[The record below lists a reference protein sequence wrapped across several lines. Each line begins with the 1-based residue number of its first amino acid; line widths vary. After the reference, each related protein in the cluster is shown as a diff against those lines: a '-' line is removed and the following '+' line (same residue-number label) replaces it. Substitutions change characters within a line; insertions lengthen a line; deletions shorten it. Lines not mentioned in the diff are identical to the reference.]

1 MTTFNLPDLGEGL
14 TEATLLSWLVAEG
27 DVIVVDQPIAEVET
41 AKSAIEVPT
50 PYAGVVTKLHG
61 AVGETLIVDEP
72 LITVAA
78 EGDADSKSS
87 AGSGAASN
95 GTTDA
100 GALSYR
106 EEERAGTVPA
116 TGSVTDPAAPDAAA
130 AEEEG
135 SGNVLIG
142 YGTSTAKSSGRR
154 RRRSGA
160 SRQVATGGAAAAA
173 GSSSAPAPAP
183 DSAPSTAGS
192 AQKAPRVSSP
202 LVRRLAR
209 EHSLSLNALTGSG
222 PDGMILRA
230 DVLAAIDS
238 STQTT
243 GAQEASAPAEGAAP
257 GADAAASDAAHS
269 SAGSSRPTA
278 GSTST
283 GANPP
288 APGGLEVRE
297 RVPMSGMRKAVAT
310 TLTRSRREIPEA
322 TVWQDVDMTEV
333 LALRARLKV
342 QAEKDGTTAPSLLA
356 LLSRF
361 VLAGLSRYPD
371 LATRLEDT
379 AAGAQEIVH
388 YDGVNLGF
396 AAQTPAGLVVPVI
409 RHAERLSAR
418 ALHGEISRL
427 VGEAREGKISGK
439 ELTGGTFT
447 VNNYGVF
454 GSDGATPIIN
464 HPEVG
469 ILGIGRILDRAWAVD
484 GELAVRKVATLTI
497 AFDHR
502 VCDGGTAGGFL
513 NFVATCLEDPSSALA
528 DL

>member
-27 DVIVVDQPIAEVET
+27 ETIVVDQPIAEVET
-41 AKSAIEVPT
+41 AKSAIEVPS
-50 PYAGVVTKLHG
+50 PYAGVVTTLHG
-61 AVGETLIVDEP
+61 AVGETMIVDQP
-72 LITVAA
+72 LITVDGEGAEGGATDSSDDAAPTGAA
-78 EGDADSKSS
+78 E
-87 AGSGAASN
+87 
-95 GTTDA
+95 DA

-106 EEERAGTVPA
+106 EEERAGTTPA
-116 TGSVTDPAAPDAAA
+116 TGDVSHP
-130 AEEEG
+130 EEGSSGEEDEG

-142 YGTSTAKSSGRR
+142 YGTSTSSNSRR
-154 RRRSGA
+154 RRRRNGA
-160 SRQVATGGAAAAA
+160 VRQTDAA
-173 GSSSAPAPAP
+173 GSGENTPAGPAVP
-183 DSAPSTAGS
+183 TAQ
-192 AQKAPRVSSP
+192 QKAPRVSSP

-209 EHSLSLNALTGSG
+209 EHSVALSELSGSG

-230 DVLAAIDS
+230 DVQAAISVS
-238 STQTT
+238 SKQDATAAQSIPAADRAATT
-243 GAQEASAPAEGAAP
+243 GAPAASSKTAAAP
-257 GADAAASDAAHS
+257 KAA
-269 SAGSSRPTA
+269 A
-278 GSTST
+278 GSTT
-283 GANPP
+283 AA

-310 TLTRSRREIPEA
+310 TLSRSRREIPEA

-333 LALRARLKV
+333 LALRARLKE
-342 QAEKDGTTAPSLLA
+342 QAAKDGGAAPSLLA

-371 LATRLEDT
+371 LATRLEERED
-379 AAGAQEIVH
+379 GGQEIVH
-388 YDGVNLGF
+388 FDGVNLGF
-396 AAQTPAGLVVPVI
+396 AAQTPGGLVVPVI

-418 ALHGEISRL
+418 GLHTEIGRL
-427 VGEAREGKISGK
+427 VGEAREGSISGK

-469 ILGIGRILDRAWAVD
+469 ILGIGRILDRAWAVN

>member
-27 DVIVVDQPIAEVET
+27 ETIVVDQPIAEVET

-72 LITVAA
+72 LISVGA
-78 EGDADSKSS
+78 EGE
-87 AGSGAASN
+87 AGSGSAADDSAGAGADGAAN
-95 GTTDA
+95 GSSA

-106 EEERAGTVPA
+106 EEERAGTMPA
-116 TGSVTDPAAPDAAA
+116 TGAATAPESAADS
-130 AEEEG
+130 AEDEG

-142 YGTSTAKSSGRR
+142 YGTSTSKSSGRR
-154 RRRSGA
+154 RRRNGA
-160 SRQVATGGAAAAA
+160 SRPAAAGGAASPA
-173 GSSSAPAPAP
+173 SDAPAVTAP
-183 DSAPSTAGS
+183 

-209 EHSLSLNALTGSG
+209 EHALTLGELTGTG
-222 PDGMILRA
+222 PEGMILRA

-238 STQTT
+238 S
-243 GAQEASAPAEGAAP
+243 AQAAPASAEAVSSAPAS
-257 GADAAASDAAHS
+257 ASAS
-269 SAGSSRPTA
+269 GPTQPSAGSSK
-278 GSTST
+278 T
-283 GANPP
+283 GAPAAAP

-333 LALRARLKV
+333 LALRSRLKA
-342 QAEKDGTTAPSLLA
+342 QAAKDGTTAPSLLA

-379 AAGAQEIVH
+379 ADGTQEIVH

-469 ILGIGRILDRAWAVD
+469 ILGIGRILDRAWAVN

>member
-1 MTTFNLPDLGEGL
+1 AP
-14 TEATLLSWLVAEG
+14 AAAPVAASG
-27 DVIVVDQPIAEVET
+27 
-41 AKSAIEVPT
+41 SAQPT
-50 PYAGVVTKLHG
+50 P
-61 AVGETLIVDEP
+61 
-72 LITVAA
+72 
-78 EGDADSKSS
+78 
-87 AGSGAASN
+87 
-95 GTTDA
+95 TT
-100 GALSYR
+100 
-106 EEERAGTVPA
+106 T
-116 TGSVTDPAAPDAAA
+116 
-130 AEEEG
+130 
-135 SGNVLIG
+135 
-142 YGTSTAKSSGRR
+142 
-154 RRRSGA
+154 
-160 SRQVATGGAAAAA
+160 GAAA
-173 GSSSAPAPAP
+173 
-183 DSAPSTAGS
+183 
-192 AQKAPRVSSP
+192 
-202 LVRRLAR
+202 
-209 EHSLSLNALTGSG
+209 
-222 PDGMILRA
+222 
-230 DVLAAIDS
+230 
-238 STQTT
+238 
-243 GAQEASAPAEGAAP
+243 
-257 GADAAASDAAHS
+257 
-269 SAGSSRPTA
+269 
-278 GSTST
+278 
-283 GANPP
+283 P

-333 LALRARLKV
+333 LALRSRLKE
-342 QAEKDGTTAPSLLA
+342 QAAKDGSAAPSLLA

-379 AAGAQEIVH
+379 AAGTQEIVH

-418 ALHGEISRL
+418 ALHAEISRL
-427 VGEAREGKISGK
+427 VAEAREGKISGK

-469 ILGIGRILDRAWAVD
+469 ILGIGRILDRAWAVN

-513 NFVATCLEDPSSALA
+513 NFVATCLQDPSSALA